1 VKILISPGLG
11 TGWSTQ
17 ARKTRQKKEIAE
29 YAPIIDF
36 LEAGGEPEGADF
48 DALVDRMEE
57 ALSLGHFN
65 RGGAEGLRVQE
76 VSGPYFIEVY
86 DGSETIRISADFW

>member
-1 VKILISPGLG
+1 
-11 TGWSTQ
+11 
-17 ARKTRQKKEIAE
+17 
-29 YAPIIDF
+29 
-36 LEAGGEPEGADF
+36 
-48 DALVDRMEE
+48 MEE

-76 VSGPYFIEVY
+76 VSGPYFIEEY